1 MRNFRNLF
9 FLFVLFIGVANGQ
22 NVPQNVNYQ
31 SVIRTSTGGVIPNQT
46 VELKLSVLQGS
57 ALGTYVYQEIHT
69 TNTNSLGLVNV
80 KLGDGLATLSVFNQ
94 IDWAQEPF
102 YLKVEIDTSGS
113 GSFVNFGESQ
123 ISSVPYSLY
132 SSRSM
137 MTDSLSPQALNS
149 LPKIIL
155 SGDTLFVGLIDTI
168 VLNLSSYKLTE
179 AEVDSMVSNNSFLT
193 FEKDS
198 STSNELQTLSIN
210 NNNTLYL
217 SITGDSIDLSPYL
230 DNSTLSEA
238 QVDTFVSNNGFLLQE
253 VDGSVINEIQ
263 DLIISNDSLYLSNI
277 SQPTKI
283 DLSPYYDN
291 TNLSESQVDSMVVN
305 NGYLLAEIDGSTTN
319 EIQDLQLSND
329 TLRITG
335 NSGATSIDLSVYL
348 DDTVLDETQ
357 VDNYV
362 SNNGFLLQEVD
373 GSITNEIQDLSN
385 VLSQDN
391 DANNQAIFNI
401 SRQSIGQQNL
411 DTSAVL
417 DVNST
422 TQGFLPPRMTQA
434 QRNAIY
440 SPAAGL
446 IVWCTDCG
454 VNGLFSAYNGNGW
467 AELQL
472 TNTNGTVP
480 TVNTHPV
487 TTFGHI
493 SATVSG
499 SVISNGGASILAK
512 GLCYSK
518 SPNPNITDFVTPT
531 DTGNG
536 NMSYFLN
543 YLDTNTTYY
552 VRAYAQNQNGIGY
565 GSQEVFTT
573 KTTVAVGDTFGGGIV
588 AYILQPGDISYVQG
602 EQHGIII
609 SPIHPI
615 SQRVDFGTCGTGIIL
630 PNSLSNIMSFD
641 STKTHVRLMSG
652 AHNQNLINSTCSN
665 TSSVPYF
672 VENWTYNG
680 FSDWVLPSLD
690 DLYVIKSN
698 QTVINASLATSQQLK
713 SGGYNYWSS
722 TTYGSNGI
730 FQVSFGSSYSGN
742 TYNTQN
748 FNSYFVPVRYF

>member
-1 MRNFRNLF
+1 MRNFCNLF

-69 TNTNSLGLVNV
+69 TSTNSLGLVNV
-80 KLGDGLATLSVFNQ
+80 KLGDGLVTLSSFNQ

-102 YLKVEIDTSGS
+102 YLKVEIDTSSS
-113 GSFVNFGESQ
+113 GSFINFGESQ

-149 LPKIIL
+149 LPKIML
-155 SGDTLFVGLIDTI
+155 SGDTLFVGLMDTI

-179 AEVDSMVSNNSFLT
+179 AEVDSMVSNNGFLT

-210 NNNTLYL
+210 NNTLYL
-217 SITGDSIDLSPYL
+217 SITGDSIDLSPFL

-253 VDGSVINEIQ
+253 VDGSLTNEIQ

-291 TNLSESQVDSMVVN
+291 TNLSESQVDSMVAN

-373 GSITNEIQDLSN
+373 GSINNEIQDLSN

-391 DANNQAIFNI
+391 DANNQAIFNV

-422 TQGFLPPRMTQA
+422 TQGFLPPRMTKA

-472 TNTNGTVP
+472 TNTSGTVP

-493 SATVSG
+493 TATVSG

-609 SPIHPI
+609 SPIHPV
-615 SQRVDFGTCGTGIIL
+615 SQRVDFGTCGTGVNHPAYQL
-630 PNSLSNIMSFD
+630 NIMSFD

-652 AHNQNLINSTCSN
+652 VHNQNLINSTCSN

-690 DLYVIKSN
+690 DLYAIKSN
-698 QTVINASLATSQQLK
+698 QTIINASLATAHKLK
-713 SGGYNYWSS
+713 TGGYNYWSS
-722 TTYGSNGI
+722 TTFSSLGI
-730 FQVSFGSSYSGN
+730 FQVSFGSNYTGN
-742 TYNTQN
+742 TYNSQGS
-748 FNSYFVPVRYF
+748 NSYFVPVRYF

>member
-1 MRNFRNLF
+1 M
-9 FLFVLFIGVANGQ
+9 VA
-22 NVPQNVNYQ
+22 
-31 SVIRTSTGGVIPNQT
+31 
-46 VELKLSVLQGS
+46 
-57 ALGTYVYQEIHT
+57 
-69 TNTNSLGLVNV
+69 
-80 KLGDGLATLSVFNQ
+80 
-94 IDWAQEPF
+94 
-102 YLKVEIDTSGS
+102 
-113 GSFVNFGESQ
+113 
-123 ISSVPYSLY
+123 
-132 SSRSM
+132 
-137 MTDSLSPQALNS
+137 
-149 LPKIIL
+149 
-155 SGDTLFVGLIDTI
+155 
-168 VLNLSSYKLTE
+168 
-179 AEVDSMVSNNSFLT
+179 
-193 FEKDS
+193 
-198 STSNELQTLSIN
+198 
-210 NNNTLYL
+210 
-217 SITGDSIDLSPYL
+217 
-230 DNSTLSEA
+230 
-238 QVDTFVSNNGFLLQE
+238 
-253 VDGSVINEIQ
+253 
-263 DLIISNDSLYLSNI
+263 
-277 SQPTKI
+277 
-283 DLSPYYDN
+283 
-291 TNLSESQVDSMVVN
+291 N

-373 GSITNEIQDLSN
+373 GSINNEIQDLSN

-391 DANNQAIFNI
+391 DANNQAIFNV

-472 TNTNGTVP
+472 TNTSGTVP

-493 SATVSG
+493 TATVSG

-609 SPIHPI
+609 SPIHPV
-615 SQRVDFGTCGTGIIL
+615 SQRVDFGTCGTGVNHPAYQL
-630 PNSLSNIMSFD
+630 NIMSFD

-652 AHNQNLINSTCSN
+652 VHNQNLINSTCSN

-690 DLYVIKSN
+690 DLYAIKSN
-698 QTVINASLATSQQLK
+698 QTIINASLATAHKLK
-713 SGGYNYWSS
+713 TGGYNYWSS
-722 TTYGSNGI
+722 TTFSSLGI
-730 FQVSFGSSYSGN
+730 FQVSFGSNYTGN
-742 TYNTQN
+742 TYNSQGS
-748 FNSYFVPVRYF
+748 NSYFVPVRYF

>member
-1 MRNFRNLF
+1 MRNFLNLF
-9 FLFVLFIGVANGQ
+9 FLFVLFIGVADGQ

-31 SVIRTSTGGVIPNQT
+31 SVIRTSTGGVIPNQS

-69 TNTNSLGLVNV
+69 TTTNSLGLVNV
-80 KLGDGLATLSVFNQ
+80 KLGDGLATLSSFNQ

-155 SGDTLFVGLIDTI
+155 SGDTLFVGLMDTI

-179 AEVDSMVSNNSFLT
+179 VEVDSMVSNNSFLT

-210 NNNTLYL
+210 NNILYL

-253 VDGSVINEIQ
+253 VDGSVTNEIQ

-291 TNLSESQVDSMVVN
+291 TNLSESQVDSMVSN
-305 NGYLLAEIDGSTTN
+305 NGYLLAEIDGSTAN

-391 DANNQAIFNI
+391 DANNQAIFNV

-446 IVWCTDCG
+446 IVWCIDCG

-493 SATVSG
+493 TATVSG

-615 SQRVDFGTCGTGIIL
+615 SLRVDFGTCGTGITL
-630 PNSLSNIMSFD
+630 PNRLSNIMSFD

-652 AHNQNLINSTCSN
+652 AHNQNLINSICSN

-690 DLYVIKSN
+690 DLYAIKSN
-698 QTVINASLATSQQLK
+698 QTVINASLATSHQLK
-713 SGGYNYWSS
+713 TGGYNYWSS

-748 FNSYFVPVRYF
+748 FDSYFVPVRYF

>member
-1 MRNFRNLF
+1 MRNFCNLF

-69 TNTNSLGLVNV
+69 TSTNSLGLVNV
-80 KLGDGLATLSVFNQ
+80 KLGDGLATLSSFNQ

-102 YLKVEIDTSGS
+102 YLKVEIDTSSS
-113 GSFVNFGESQ
+113 GSFINFGESQ

-149 LPKIIL
+149 LPKIML
-155 SGDTLFVGLIDTI
+155 SGDTLFVGLMDTI

-179 AEVDSMVSNNSFLT
+179 AEVDSMVSNNGFLT

-210 NNNTLYL
+210 NNTLYL
-217 SITGDSIDLSPYL
+217 SITGDSIDLSPFL

-253 VDGSVINEIQ
+253 VDGSLTNEIQ

-291 TNLSESQVDSMVVN
+291 TNLSESQVDSMVAN

-373 GSITNEIQDLSN
+373 GSINNEIQDLSN

-391 DANNQAIFNI
+391 DANNQAIFNV

-422 TQGFLPPRMTQA
+422 TQGFLPPRMTKA

-472 TNTNGTVP
+472 TNTSGTVP

-493 SATVSG
+493 TATVSG

-609 SPIHPI
+609 SPIHPV
-615 SQRVDFGTCGTGIIL
+615 SQRVDFGTCGTGVNHPAYQL
-630 PNSLSNIMSFD
+630 NIMSFD

-652 AHNQNLINSTCSN
+652 VHNQNLINSTCSN

-690 DLYVIKSN
+690 DLYAIKSN
-698 QTVINASLATSQQLK
+698 QTIINASLATAHKLK
-713 SGGYNYWSS
+713 TGGYNYWSS
-722 TTYGSNGI
+722 TTFSSLGI
-730 FQVSFGSSYSGN
+730 FQVSFGSNYTGN
-742 TYNTQN
+742 TYNSQGS
-748 FNSYFVPVRYF
+748 NSYFVPVRYF